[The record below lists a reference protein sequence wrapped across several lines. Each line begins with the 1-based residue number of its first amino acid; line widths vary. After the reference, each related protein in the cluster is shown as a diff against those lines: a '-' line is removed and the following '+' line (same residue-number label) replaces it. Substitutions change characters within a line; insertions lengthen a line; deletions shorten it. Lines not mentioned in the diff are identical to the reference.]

1 MRRPWIKIEVA
12 TPDKPE
18 ICVIANQL
26 KIDEDMVVGKLVRF
40 WAWLVQNQVNGSD
53 LGVTLE
59 FIDRLVSRKGFA
71 AALIR
76 AGWLIEEE
84 GVLSVPNFDRHNSDL
99 AKTRA
104 LTAKRVARHRLGQGK
119 LPKKNAKIVTKNEES
134 DVSLPAED
142 QAISTRFEEPEVV
155 EQPSPLDDQ
164 IMPQSDPFTSDN
176 DHDDVTLTSEGEV
189 FEEVPSINALP
200 TFDAL
205 HSEGVVD
212 KVSADLEPD
221 APAKP
226 TASPKKKK
234 EVIEDE
240 QPLLL

>member
-71 AALIR
+71 SALIR

-119 LPKKNAKIVTKNEES
+119 SPKKNVEIVTKKAEP
-134 DVSLPAED
+134 DVSSPTEN
-142 QAISTRFEEPEVV
+142 QAISAPFEEPEVV
-155 EQPSPLDDQ
+155 EQTSPLDDQ

-176 DHDDVTLTSEGEV
+176 DHDDVTPNSEDEV
-189 FEEVPSINALP
+189 IEEVPSINALP

-212 KVSADLEPD
+212 KVSADLEPE
-221 APAKP
+221 ASPKP

-234 EVIEDE
+234 EAIEDE